1 MKSQHLFLALIGVQ
15 SLHSLEEYV
24 FRLWETFPPARF
36 LTGLVSADLE
46 RGFIVIN
53 VSLVVLGIWCYWWPV
68 RRRWA
73 SATPIIWLWIAV
85 ELANGIGH
93 PAWSVMQGGYT
104 PGLITSLMLLPLALL
119 LATRLS
125 TERAVS
131 GKGAGLQ

>member
-53 VSLVVLGIWCYWWPV
+53 VSLVVLGIWC
-68 RRRWA
+68 
-73 SATPIIWLWIAV
+73 
-85 ELANGIGH
+85 
-93 PAWSVMQGGYT
+93 
-104 PGLITSLMLLPLALL
+104 
-119 LATRLS
+119 
-125 TERAVS
+125 
-131 GKGAGLQ
+131 